1 MQHPRPQT
9 PSSIKREGAYHFPNV
24 ALNSPSLLGGTPPA
38 ERGGFTGG
46 NQGPG
51 HGGRIE
57 MKRSKPFLLLML
69 ADFVARSAYQ
79 MGKTPLLPIFAAA
92 LGASGAFLGLIV
104 SVSTVTGLFLKP
116 LFGILSDRW
125 GRRVWLFIGAGF
137 FAVMPFLYRFVQTP
151 EQLLAIRLAHGL
163 ATAIYGPVTLA
174 YVAELSRDAR
184 GHSPVHQKTAEN
196 IGWFQMARSG
206 GYIVGPAL
214 AGWMLLS
221 LDAVAVFTL
230 IGIISCAVFLPILHL
245 PETRP
250 AARRKRKGGS
260 LSARPPMLQ
269 HIRNALRDGG
279 QTTAVWL
286 TGGLEAV
293 TFIALY
299 TLKAFLPLYALE
311 AGVSVILVGLFFSLN
326 EAAHVLGKPFCG
338 RLGDRWGF
346 LPAISLGMLILA
358 AALPLVRVLDQG
370 LFFLLPAA
378 LMGLAQALIFPAAI
392 ALVSDRISPEHL
404 GAGMG
409 LIGMMQNFGK
419 VAGPVLGGL
428 AITALGYESTLVGL
442 SLMLF
447 LGTLTIWGFF
457 TPRKFATRPR

>member
-1 MQHPRPQT
+1 
-9 PSSIKREGAYHFPNV
+9 
-24 ALNSPSLLGGTPPA
+24 
-38 ERGGFTGG
+38 
-46 NQGPG
+46 
-51 HGGRIE
+51 

-125 GRRVWLFIGAGF
+125 GRRVWLLIGAGF
-137 FAVMPFLYRFVQTP
+137 FASMPFLYRFISTP
-151 EQLLAIRLAHGL
+151 EQLLVIRLIHGL

-174 YVAELSRDAR
+174 YIAEISRKE
-184 GHSPVHQKTAEN
+184 KTAED

-221 LDAVAVFTL
+221 LDATAVFTI
-230 IGIISCAVFLPILHL
+230 IGLISCVVFLPILNL
-245 PETRP
+245 PETRRRE
-250 AARRKRKGGS
+250 RRKRK
-260 LSARPPMLQ
+260 PIYQ
-269 HIRNALRDGG
+269 HIKNAIRDGG
-279 QTTAVWL
+279 QTAAVWL

-299 TLKAFLPLYALE
+299 TLKAFLPIYALE
-311 AGVSVILVGLFFSLN
+311 AGVSVVLVGLYFSLN
-326 EAAHVLGKPFCG
+326 EAVHVVGKPFGG
-338 RLGDRWGF
+338 RLGDRWGY
-346 LPAISLGMLILA
+346 LPTISLGMLTLA
-358 AALPLVRVLDQG
+358 ASLPLVRILDQG
-370 LFFLLPAA
+370 LLFLVPAA

-392 ALVSDRISPEHL
+392 ALVSDRINPEHL

-428 AITALGYESTLVGL
+428 TITALGYDATLLCL
-442 SLMLF
+442 SLMLI
-447 LGTLTIWGFF
+447 LGTAIIWGVFS
-457 TPRKFATRPR
+457 PGRLAKAPH

>member
-1 MQHPRPQT
+1 MNRAAPGQARSLILGRL
-9 PSSIKREGAYHFPNV
+9 PSSWQEEVWGWGSRAM
-24 ALNSPSLLGGTPPA
+24 
-38 ERGGFTGG
+38 R
-46 NQGPG
+46 
-51 HGGRIE
+51 
-57 MKRSKPFLLLML
+57 RSKPFLYLTL
-69 ADFVARSAYQ
+69 ADFVARAAYQ
-79 MGKTPLLPIFAAA
+79 MGKTPLLPIFAAG

-125 GRRVWLFIGAGF
+125 GRRIWLLIGTAF
-137 FAVMPFLYRFVQTP
+137 FAVMPFFYRFIETP
-151 EQLLAIRLAHGL
+151 EQLLAIRLVHGL

-174 YVAELSRDAR
+174 YIAELS
-184 GHSPVHQKTAEN
+184 GTGKTAED

-214 AGWMLLS
+214 AGWLLLS
-221 LDAVAVFTL
+221 LDARSVFTI
-230 IGIISCAVFLPILHL
+230 IGLISCAVFLPILRL

-250 AARRKRKGGS
+250 SRTRLPKGGAVPAG
-260 LSARPPMLQ
+260 LSPRAPRRPSIFQ
-269 HIRNALRDGG
+269 HISNALLDGG
-279 QTTAVWL
+279 QTPAVWL

-311 AGVSVILVGLFFSLN
+311 AGVSVALVGLYFSLN
-326 EAAHVLGKPFCG
+326 EAVHVLGKPFCG
-338 RLGDRWGF
+338 RLGDRWGY
-346 LPAISLGMLILA
+346 LPTISLGMFILA
-358 AALPLVRVLDQG
+358 AALPMVRLFDQG
-370 LFFLLPAA
+370 LAFLLPAA

-409 LIGMMQNFGK
+409 FIGMLQNFGK

-428 AITALGYESTLVGL
+428 AISALGYDATLIGL
-442 SLMLF
+442 SALLL
-447 LGTLTIWGFF
+447 LGTAIIWVLFA
-457 TPRKFATRPR
+457 PRNLGSRRVA

>member
-1 MQHPRPQT
+1 
-9 PSSIKREGAYHFPNV
+9 
-24 ALNSPSLLGGTPPA
+24 
-38 ERGGFTGG
+38 
-46 NQGPG
+46 
-51 HGGRIE
+51 

-69 ADFVARSAYQ
+69 ADFLARSAYQ
-79 MGKTPLLPIFAAA
+79 MGKTPLLPIFAAG

-125 GRRVWLFIGAGF
+125 GRRVWLLIGTAF
-137 FAVMPFLYRFVQTP
+137 FAFMPFLYRFVQAP
-151 EQLLAIRLAHGL
+151 EELLALRLAHGL

-174 YVAELSRDAR
+174 YIAELSRQ
-184 GHSPVHQKTAEN
+184 QKTAEN

-214 AGWMLLS
+214 AGWLLLS

-230 IGIISCAVFLPILHL
+230 IGIISCAVFLPILNL

-250 AARRKRKGGS
+250 TARRKRKDGS
-260 LSARPPMLQ
+260 TPARLPILQ
-269 HIRNALRDGG
+269 HFKNALRDGG
-279 QTTAVWL
+279 QSPAVWL

-311 AGVSVILVGLFFSLN
+311 AGVSVVLVGLYFSLN

-338 RLGDRWGF
+338 RLGDRWGY

-370 LFFLLPAA
+370 LLFLLPAT

-428 AITALGYESTLVGL
+428 AISALGYEATLVSL
-442 SLMLF
+442 SVMLA
-447 LGTLTIWGFF
+447 LGAASIWAFF
-457 TPRKFATRPR
+457 TPRRAALTRH

>member
-1 MQHPRPQT
+1 
-9 PSSIKREGAYHFPNV
+9 
-24 ALNSPSLLGGTPPA
+24 
-38 ERGGFTGG
+38 
-46 NQGPG
+46 
-51 HGGRIE
+51 

-125 GRRVWLFIGAGF
+125 GRRVWLLTGAGF
-137 FAVMPFLYRFVQTP
+137 FAVMPFLYRFIQTP

-174 YVAELSRDAR
+174 YIAELSRNK
-184 GHSPVHQKTAEN
+184 KTAED

-214 AGWMLLS
+214 AGWLLLS

-245 PETRP
+245 PESRTSEGRVDTDP
-250 AARRKRKGGS
+250 AKRKRNGGS
-260 LSARPPMLQ
+260 VLAHPPILQ
-269 HIRNALRDGG
+269 HIKNALRDGG
-279 QTTAVWL
+279 RSPAVWL

-299 TLKAFLPLYALE
+299 TLKAFLPIYALE
-311 AGVSVILVGLFFSLN
+311 AGVSVVLVGLYFSLN
-326 EAAHVLGKPFCG
+326 EAVHVLGKPFCG
-338 RLGDRWGF
+338 RLGDRWGY

-358 AALPLVRVLDQG
+358 AALPLVRALDQG
-370 LFFLLPAA
+370 LLFLLPAA

-428 AITALGYESTLVGL
+428 AISALGYEATLVSL
-442 SLMLF
+442 SVMLA
-447 LGTLTIWGFF
+447 LGAASIWSFF
-457 TPRKFATRPR
+457 APRKLINTSP

>member
-1 MQHPRPQT
+1 
-9 PSSIKREGAYHFPNV
+9 
-24 ALNSPSLLGGTPPA
+24 
-38 ERGGFTGG
+38 
-46 NQGPG
+46 
-51 HGGRIE
+51 

-125 GRRVWLFIGAGF
+125 GRRVWLLIGAGF
-137 FAVMPFLYRFVQTP
+137 FAFMPFLYRFISTP
-151 EQLLAIRLAHGL
+151 EQLLVIRLIHGL

-174 YVAELSRDAR
+174 YIAELSRNEN
-184 GHSPVHQKTAEN
+184 TAED

-214 AGWMLLS
+214 AGWLLLS
-221 LDAVAVFTL
+221 LDLRTVFTI
-230 IGIISCAVFLPILHL
+230 IGLLSCVVFLPILNL
-245 PETRP
+245 PETRRRE
-250 AARRKRKGGS
+250 RRKRK
-260 LSARPPMLQ
+260 PIVQ
-269 HIRNALRDGG
+269 HIRNAIRDGG
-279 QTTAVWL
+279 QTPAVWL

-299 TLKAFLPLYALE
+299 TLKAFLPIYALE
-311 AGVSVILVGLFFSLN
+311 AGVSVVLVGLYFSLN
-326 EAAHVLGKPFCG
+326 EAVHVVGKPFGG
-338 RLGDRWGF
+338 RLGDRWGY
-346 LPAISLGMLILA
+346 LPTISLGMLMLA
-358 AALPLVRVLDQG
+358 ASLPLVRILDQG
-370 LFFLLPAA
+370 LLFLVPAA
-378 LMGLAQALIFPAAI
+378 LMGVAQALIFPAAI
-392 ALVSDRISPEHL
+392 ALVSDRINPEHL

-428 AITALGYESTLVGL
+428 TITALGYDATLLCL
-442 SLMLF
+442 SLMLI
-447 LGTLTIWGFF
+447 LGTAIIWGVFS
-457 TPRKFATRPR
+457 PRRLAKAPQ

>member
-1 MQHPRPQT
+1 
-9 PSSIKREGAYHFPNV
+9 
-24 ALNSPSLLGGTPPA
+24 
-38 ERGGFTGG
+38 
-46 NQGPG
+46 
-51 HGGRIE
+51 
-57 MKRSKPFLLLML
+57 ML

-125 GRRVWLFIGAGF
+125 GRRVWLLIGTAF
-137 FAVMPFLYRFVQTP
+137 FAFMPFLYRFVQTP
-151 EQLLAIRLAHGL
+151 EQLLALRLAHGL

-174 YVAELSRDAR
+174 YIAELSRQ
-184 GHSPVHQKTAEN
+184 QKTAEN

-214 AGWMLLS
+214 AGWLLLS

-230 IGIISCAVFLPILHL
+230 IGIMSCAVFLPILHL

-250 AARRKRKGGS
+250 SEARVDADPMRRKRKVGS
-260 LSARPPMLQ
+260 FSARPPMIQ
-269 HIRNALRDGG
+269 HIKNALRDGG
-279 QTTAVWL
+279 QSPAVWL

-293 TFIALY
+293 TFVALY

-311 AGVSVILVGLFFSLN
+311 SGVSVVLVGLFFSLN

-338 RLGDRWGF
+338 RLGDRWGY
-346 LPAISLGMLILA
+346 LPAISLGMVVLA
-358 AALPLVRVLDQG
+358 AALPLIRVLDQG
-370 LFFLLPAA
+370 LLFLLPAA

-428 AITALGYESTLVGL
+428 AISALGYEATLVCL
-442 SLMLF
+442 SVMLAI
-447 LGTLTIWGFF
+447 GAASIWGFF
-457 TPRKFATRPR
+457 APRRAALTRH

>member
-1 MQHPRPQT
+1 
-9 PSSIKREGAYHFPNV
+9 
-24 ALNSPSLLGGTPPA
+24 L
-38 ERGGFTGG
+38 
-46 NQGPG
+46 
-51 HGGRIE
+51 
-57 MKRSKPFLLLML
+57 KRSKPFLLLML

-104 SVSTVTGLFLKP
+104 SVSTVTGLLLKP

-125 GRRVWLFIGAGF
+125 GRRGWLLIGACF
-137 FAVMPFLYRFVQTP
+137 FAFMPFVYRFISTP
-151 EQLLAIRLAHGL
+151 EQLLIIRLIHGL

-174 YVAELSRDAR
+174 YIAEISRKE
-184 GHSPVHQKTAEN
+184 KTAED

-214 AGWMLLS
+214 AGWLLLS
-221 LDAVAVFTL
+221 LDLATVFTI
-230 IGIISCAVFLPILHL
+230 IGLISCAVFVPLLQL
-245 PETRP
+245 PETRATP
-250 AARRKRKGGS
+250 QRKRKS
-260 LSARPPMLQ
+260 VWR
-269 HIRNALRDGG
+269 HIVIALRDGSR
-279 QTTAVWL
+279 TPAVWL

-299 TLKAFLPLYALE
+299 TLKAFLPVYALE
-311 AGVSVILVGLFFSLN
+311 AGVSVALVGLYFSLN
-326 EAAHVLGKPFCG
+326 EAAHVLSKPFGG
-338 RLGDRWGF
+338 RLGDRWGY
-346 LPAISLGMLILA
+346 LPTISLGMLMLA
-358 AALPLVRVLDQG
+358 ASLPLVRVLDQG
-370 LFFLLPAA
+370 LLFLVPAA

-428 AITALGYESTLVGL
+428 TIVALGYDATLLCL
-442 SLMLF
+442 SLMLM
-447 LGTLTIWGFF
+447 LGTAIIWGVFS
-457 TPRKFATRPR
+457 PRKVARASR

>member
-1 MQHPRPQT
+1 MNRT
-9 PSSIKREGAYHFPNV
+9 
-24 ALNSPSLLGGTPPA
+24 
-38 ERGGFTGG
+38 
-46 NQGPG
+46 
-51 HGGRIE
+51 

-125 GRRVWLFIGAGF
+125 GRRVWLLIGTAF
-137 FAVMPFLYRFVQTP
+137 FAFMPFLYRFIQAP
-151 EQLLAIRLAHGL
+151 EQLLAIRLVHGL

-174 YVAELSRDAR
+174 YIAERARDD
-184 GHSPVHQKTAEN
+184 KTAED

-214 AGWMLLS
+214 AGWLLLS
-221 LDAVAVFTL
+221 MDATSVFTI
-230 IGIISCAVFLPILHL
+230 IGIVSCAVFLPILSL
-245 PETRP
+245 PETR
-250 AARRKRKGGS
+250 ARKRKGRGEP
-260 LSARPPMLQ
+260 AWRQ
-269 HIRNALRDGG
+269 VAAALRDGG
-279 QTTAVWL
+279 RTPAVWL
-286 TGGLEAV
+286 TGGLEAI

-299 TLKAFLPLYALE
+299 TLKAFLPIYALE
-311 AGVSVILVGLFFSLN
+311 AGVSIVLVGLFFSLS
-326 EAAHVLGKPFCG
+326 EAVHVLGKPFCG
-338 RLGDRWGF
+338 RLGDRLGY
-346 LPAISLGMLILA
+346 LPAISLGMLTLA
-358 AALPLVRVLDQG
+358 AALPLVRALSQG
-370 LFFLLPAA
+370 LAFLLPAA

-392 ALVSDRISPEHL
+392 ALVSNRINPEHL

-428 AITALGYESTLVGL
+428 AIMALGYEATLIGL
-442 SLMLF
+442 SALL
-447 LGTLTIWGFF
+447 LIGALAIWVFF
-457 TPRKFATRPR
+457 TPRKLAKASH